1 MKDILILSENKHWKA
16 ELALVLGKA
25 AKSHPVRW
33 TFVSKRTDTISEL
46 SIRYYDAIVLH
57 STMPVAHL
65 EIIFKYLAST
75 DYRESLIYFVSDH
88 FEDFQGL
95 LDQQKFTRLV
105 LIPAPVEAETVSKE
119 IIQRLFPVQAEG
131 PADQKVKIN
140 LEFLKVFIDATKYIL
155 QSFCQF
161 SEVNHGRPLLYDE
174 KSPPKLAIEGR
185 IELSSSFFEGQF
197 IIGFTKEAYL
207 EILRLVLAQE
217 DKEIT
222 TENADFAG
230 EIVNMVYG
238 QAKSVLNA
246 SGHNFEKVIPTF
258 EINPAVHSSRN
269 PIVIVPLI
277 TDAGTIDLLVEVR
290 QIKS

>member
-16 ELALVLGKA
+16 ELALVLGRA
-25 AKSHPVRW
+25 AKTNPLRW

-57 STMPVAHL
+57 SNMPVAHL

-75 DYRESLIYFVSDH
+75 DYRESPVFFVSDH
-88 FEDFQGL
+88 FEDFKVL
-95 LDQQKFTRLV
+95 LDQQNFKNLV
-105 LIPAPVEAETVSKE
+105 LISAPVEAEIVSKE
-119 IIQRLFPVQAEG
+119 IVQRLYPVQAEG

-140 LEFLKVFIDATKYIL
+140 LEFLKVFIDSTKYIL

-161 SEVNHGRPLLYDE
+161 SEVNHGKPFLYDE
-174 KSPPKLAIEGR
+174 KSPPQLAIEGR
-185 IELSSSFFEGQF
+185 IELSSSFFEGRF

-217 DKEIT
+217 DKDIT
-222 TENADFAG
+222 KENADFSG

-238 QAKSVLNA
+238 QAKNILNA
-246 SGHNFEKVIPTF
+246 SGHNFEKVIPTY
-258 EINPAVHSSRN
+258 EINPAIHSVKN

-290 QIKS
+290 QIKN